1 MHMEVRREPV
11 HILRAVEVTQIPT
24 GERVELPPGAT
35 VILQHVQDGNFTI
48 MTERGG
54 LARIDGKDAD
64 ALGPAYV
71 EMAQEAEAT
80 RAVRQEGPFDE
91 QKVWEELRTV
101 YDPEIPANIVD
112 LGLIYHVVP
121 TPLRE
126 GGYKVAVQ
134 MTLTA
139 PACGVG
145 PMIVEDVRKKVAGL
159 PGVKEADVQ
168 LVFEPMW
175 TPDRM
180 SESARLMLGLY

>member
-11 HILRAVEVTQIPT
+11 HLLRSVEVTQIPT
-24 GERVELPPGAT
+24 GERVPLSPGAY
-35 VILQHVQDGNFTI
+35 VILQHVQDGNFTV
-48 MTERGG
+48 MTEHGG

-71 EMAQEAEAT
+71 EMAKEAEAA
-80 RAVRQEGPFDE
+80 RSVRQEGPFDE
-91 QKVWEELRTV
+91 QKVWDELRTV

-126 GGYKVAVQ
+126 GGYKVTVQ

-145 PMIVEDVRKKVAGL
+145 PMIVEDVRHKIQGL